1 MTMPFKPNQREYR
14 AFANVEALPN
24 DAAAPAYQVKGRAVV
39 FDRPTCLF
47 EMDGIKYY
55 EVIDRNAFI
64 NCDMSDVIMNYNHSG
79 KVVARLKNKT
89 LKLDF
94 SNGGLDITADLS
106 GTEEGRKLY
115 EEIRGGYIDKMSFA
129 FTVVEPDGEEYDPE
143 THTRKVTR
151 IKKLYDVSAVDIP
164 AYEETSLTARKS
176 FEAERAKDFERLEY
190 ERRRKQLIAMTL
202 I

>member
-39 FDRPTCLF
+39 FDSPTCLF
-47 EMDGIKYY
+47 EMDGRKYY

>member
-39 FDRPTCLF
+39 FDSPTCLF

-164 AYEETSLTARKS
+164 AYEETSLTVRKS